1 MNRLITILAFLPF
14 AFYGKAVNGQN
25 LAFIGE
31 PVAKTI
37 LRVAGE
43 LPEMASTNQYFWYIA
58 DSPKGKWEVLPGIHT
73 REIVLLT
80 SYTGKYV
87 KCEVSN
93 NSRHNQSKPFRLITT
108 SPVIYNGNPNTDW
121 FREAGL
127 GVMLHFLKTV
137 YAPEGGSKEYNEVV
151 DGFDVELFAENCH
164 KAGANYV
171 MFALGQNDGYYCSP
185 NHSYDSI
192 VGVAPGTFCSRR
204 DLPADLFNSLHK
216 WGIRM
221 MFYLPG
227 NPPIRNELVDTKFK
241 YTYGKDSPTS
251 QFTQSCWESVIREWS
266 LRYGKN
272 LSGWWFDGMYRGG
285 IIETRSDMSLPHN
298 ISTHTI
304 AAKAGN
310 YHSIVTYN
318 YGVNTIQSNSPY
330 DDFSAGEEGKI
341 VQVPQNRWVV
351 DGVQWFIFT
360 YLGEWWG
367 KEGIRFKTPELVEW
381 SKKVFG
387 NDGVICFDIHASKN
401 GAIDPDQIR
410 QVRAV
415 RQALD
420 LSLKGRVMN
429 LKKPASLRSSQAL
442 RDT

>member
-14 AFYGKAVNGQN
+14 AFFGKAVNGQN

-37 LRVAGE
+37 LRVSGD
-43 LPEMASTNQYFWYIA
+43 LPGLASTPQFSWSLA
-58 DSPKGKWEVLPGIHT
+58 DSPKGRWVVLPGINT
-73 REIVLLT
+73 REIALLT

-93 NSRHNQSKPFRLITT
+93 NSHNNLSKLFSLITNT
-108 SPVIYNGNPNTDW
+108 PVIYNGNPNTDW
-121 FREAGL
+121 FRDAGV
-127 GVMLHFLKTV
+127 GVMLHFLKAV
-137 YAPEGGSKEYNEVV
+137 FVPEGGSKEYNAVV
-151 DGFDVELFAENCH
+151 DGFDVELFAEDC
-164 KAGANYV
+164 KEAGANYV

-204 DLPADLFNSLHK
+204 DLPADLFKALHK
-216 WGIRM
+216 RGIRM

-227 NPPIRNELVDTKFK
+227 NPPIRNELVDAQFK

-285 IIETRSDMSLPHN
+285 IIETRSDMRLPHN
-298 ISTHTI
+298 ISTHTL

-310 YHSIVTYN
+310 YNSIITYN

-341 VQVPQNRWVV
+341 VQVPQTRWVV
-351 DGVQWFIFT
+351 DGVQWFLFT
-360 YLGEWWG
+360 YLGESWSKAG
-367 KEGIRFKTPELVEW
+367 MRFKTPELVEW
-381 SKKVFG
+381 SKKVFE
-387 NDGVICFDIHASKN
+387 NEGVICFDIHAQKN

-410 QVRAV
+410 QVQAV
-415 RQALD
+415 RKTLD
-420 LSLKGRVMN
+420 LSLKGRLMN
-429 LKKPASLRSSQAL
+429 
-442 RDT
+442 